1 MRGINHRRAYAAV
14 IALAT
19 AALLFVQLAILPT
32 RAHAAGTDTT
42 PCLWR
47 VGILQVGCLL
57 SARTV
62 SSQAAARVAA
72 ARQCQQTMNA
82 RIQVCRIR
90 SAGQTSGVPPTS
102 GALSGP
108 PDSTT
113 PTVTTDKFEYRPGDV
128 VAISGSGWETLE
140 HVALVLH
147 VDPPAHPD
155 IQLSVVADE
164 DGNFH
169 ASYRL
174 QASDAGA
181 TFSLTAVGHASGQA
195 QTAGL
200 VDPLAAA
207 H

>member
-1 MRGINHRRAYAAV
+1 MRGINHRRACAAV

-32 RAHAAGTDTT
+32 RAHASTGTDAT

-47 VGILQVGCLL
+47 VGILQVSCFL

-62 SSQAAARVAA
+62 QPAARVAA
-72 ARQCQQTMNA
+72 ARQCQQTLNN
-82 RIQVCRIR
+82 RIQVCRVR
-90 SAGQTSGVPPTS
+90 AGGQSTGVPPTS

-113 PTVTTDKFEYRPGDV
+113 PTVTTDKFEYRVGDV
-128 VAISGSGWETLE
+128 VAVSGSGWETLE

-155 IQLSVVADE
+155 VRLSAVADE

-169 ASYRL
+169 ASYRI

-181 TFSLTAVGHASGQA
+181 TFSLTASGPASGQA
-195 QTAGL
+195 QTAGF
-200 VDPLAAA
+200 VDAPAPA